1 LSMSSD
7 KKIVFLDASTLGKVD
22 LGPLNELGNLISYPL
37 TPASERVERIADAE
51 IIITNKVIIDREV
64 MDRCPSLRLIC
75 IAATG
80 MNNIDLDYAAGKG
93 IVVKNV
99 AGYSTPS
106 VTQLTFAM
114 LFTLMNR
121 VHKADEW
128 IKAGHYSKSDVFSC
142 HDFDFTELAALRFG
156 IIGMGAIG
164 QHVGKV
170 ASAFG
175 AEVVY
180 YSTSGKNNSVPYQR
194 LSLDE
199 LLTTSDI
206 VSIHAPLNDITRG
219 LIGRQQLQIMK
230 PGAFLLN
237 LGRGG
242 IVNEQELADA
252 LDEGIIAGAALDVF
266 TAEPLPAHHPFL
278 HMKHPERILLTPHI
292 AWASHEAQ
300 QRLIEKIADNIRSYL
315 LQNTTNI

>member
-1 LSMSSD
+1 MNSE
-7 KKIVFLDASTLGKVD
+7 KKIVFLDTATLGNVD
-22 LGPLNELGNLISYPL
+22 FGPLKKLGNFISYPL
-37 TPASERVERIADAE
+37 TSPSERIARIDDAE
-51 IIITNKVIIDREV
+51 IIITNKVVIDQEV
-64 MDRCPSLRLIC
+64 MNRCPSLRLIC

-80 MNNIDLDYAAGKG
+80 MNNIDLEYASQKG
-93 IVVKNV
+93 ILVKNV

-128 IKAGHYSKSDVFSC
+128 IKAGHYSRWNVFCC
-142 HDFDFTELAALRFG
+142 HDFDFTELASLRFG

-180 YSTSGKNNSVPYQR
+180 YSTTGKNDSVPYRR

-199 LLTTSDI
+199 LLATSDI
-206 VSIHAPLNDITRG
+206 VSIHAPLNDSTRG
-219 LIGRQQLQIMK
+219 MIGKKELQRMK
-230 PGAFLLN
+230 PDAYLLN

-242 IVNEQELADA
+242 IVVEPDLAEA
-252 LDEGIIAGAALDVF
+252 LDEGWIKGAALDVF
-266 TAEPLPAHHPFL
+266 TSEPLPADHPFL
-278 HMKHPERILLTPHI
+278 RLKHPEKILLTPHI

-300 QRLIEKIADNIRSYL
+300 QRLIDKIAENIRRYL
-315 LQNTTNI
+315 HTKSAQP